1 MRVRVCNN
9 AIPPK
14 SQRQTS
20 KDPGDPSH
28 PRQPRAKDLR
38 PSIPMTTKCPPWPW
52 EEGGPGR
59 SSNSQGK
66 GCQETRGSGQLTLL
80 EASHPRSLRTARN
93 PAEPPPHDG
102 LSQPQE
108 SRPEHKLKQ
117 TFQRNCNKSFYLFV
131 NMVCGNF
138 SAVYCAQ
145 IWWCQV
151 QTLAVVHVCHCSLI
165 GLLMWLSDF
174 CISS

>member
-1 MRVRVCNN
+1 MLSWWRQGLKVRMVKDKRRKQGRKKKRKEGGAKQRKVHQQIYSFAVFVSLSLSVLAFSIECTWKMRVRVCNN

-14 SQRQTS
+14 SQRQTL
-20 KDPGDPSH
+20 KDPGDPGH

-93 PAEPPPHDG
+93 PAEPPPHD
-102 LSQPQE
+102 E
-108 SRPEHKLKQ
+108 E
-117 TFQRNCNKSFYLFV
+117 
-131 NMVCGNF
+131 
-138 SAVYCAQ
+138 A
-145 IWWCQV
+145 
-151 QTLAVVHVCHCSLI
+151 
-165 GLLMWLSDF
+165 
-174 CISS
+174 

>member
-1 MRVRVCNN
+1 MLSWWRQGLKVRMVKDKRRKQGRKKREKKGGLNRGRYTNKYTVLLCLFLSLSLLVFSIECTWKMRVRVCNN

-14 SQRQTS
+14 SQRQTL
-20 KDPGDPSH
+20 KDPGDPGH

-93 PAEPPPHDG
+93 PAEPPPHD
-102 LSQPQE
+102 E
-108 SRPEHKLKQ
+108 E
-117 TFQRNCNKSFYLFV
+117 
-131 NMVCGNF
+131 
-138 SAVYCAQ
+138 A
-145 IWWCQV
+145 
-151 QTLAVVHVCHCSLI
+151 
-165 GLLMWLSDF
+165 
-174 CISS
+174 

>member
-1 MRVRVCNN
+1 MLSWWRQGLKVRMVKDKRRKQGRKKKRKEGGAKQRKVHQQIYSFAVFVSLSLSLLAFSIECTWKMRVRVCNN

-20 KDPGDPSH
+20 KDPGDPGH
-28 PRQPRAKDLR
+28 PRQLRAKDLR

-93 PAEPPPHDG
+93 PAEPPPHD
-102 LSQPQE
+102 E
-108 SRPEHKLKQ
+108 E
-117 TFQRNCNKSFYLFV
+117 
-131 NMVCGNF
+131 
-138 SAVYCAQ
+138 A
-145 IWWCQV
+145 
-151 QTLAVVHVCHCSLI
+151 
-165 GLLMWLSDF
+165 
-174 CISS
+174 

>member
-1 MRVRVCNN
+1 MLSWWRQGLKVRMVKDKRRKQGRKKREGGAKQRKVHQQIYSFAVFVSLSLSVLAFSIECTWKMRVRVCNN

-20 KDPGDPSH
+20 KDPGDPGH
-28 PRQPRAKDLR
+28 PQQPRAKDLR
-38 PSIPMTTKCPPWPW
+38 PSIPMTTKCPPWLW

-93 PAEPPPHDG
+93 PAEPPPHD
-102 LSQPQE
+102 E
-108 SRPEHKLKQ
+108 E
-117 TFQRNCNKSFYLFV
+117 
-131 NMVCGNF
+131 
-138 SAVYCAQ
+138 A
-145 IWWCQV
+145 
-151 QTLAVVHVCHCSLI
+151 
-165 GLLMWLSDF
+165 
-174 CISS
+174 

>member
-1 MRVRVCNN
+1 MLSWWRQGLKVRMVKDKRRKQGRKKREKKGGLNRGRYTNKYTVLLCLFLSLSLLAFSIECTWKMRVRVCNN

-14 SQRQTS
+14 SQRQTL
-20 KDPGDPSH
+20 KDPGDPGH

-93 PAEPPPHDG
+93 PAEPPPHD
-102 LSQPQE
+102 E
-108 SRPEHKLKQ
+108 E
-117 TFQRNCNKSFYLFV
+117 
-131 NMVCGNF
+131 
-138 SAVYCAQ
+138 A
-145 IWWCQV
+145 
-151 QTLAVVHVCHCSLI
+151 
-165 GLLMWLSDF
+165 
-174 CISS
+174 